1 MNFDFTTLE
10 GLKAS
15 SISIDKP
22 IATYICLPELDP
34 EERTNTFDPTLDLE
48 EVHHCY
54 RELYGIIAFVD
65 EEEIMYAIPACR
77 VVRTMLESNRFVLD
91 QYLHVPFIHYDVPLL
106 EMDKWEE
113 LLAWRTEQL
122 KSEGTA

>member
-1 MNFDFTTLE
+1 MYYDFNILE

-22 IATYICLPELDP
+22 IATYICLAELDP
-34 EERTNTFDPTLDLE
+34 EERTNTFDPTLDFE
-48 EVHHCY
+48 ELTHCY

-65 EEEIMYAIPACR
+65 EEEIMYAIPECR
-77 VVRTMLESNRFVLD
+77 VVRTMLESNRFVLA
-91 QYLHVPFIHYDVPLL
+91 QYLHVPFIYYDVPLL

-113 LLAWRTEQL
+113 LLAWRAEQL